1 MPEVCSIVRRGY
13 SLVELLVAIAA
24 IGVIAAVTL
33 PSIGEMNRKRELR
46 AATAELRSIFREVRS
61 SAITKG
67 HNAAVKFALV
77 DDEWQYGIFE
87 DGDGDGVRNDDI
99 ASGKDPNVVP
109 FRRVFGTQGHVRIG
123 LPARPVR
130 DPDRGVVMPEDSPV
144 RFNRSTLC
152 SFSPM
157 GGGTSGSIYLTEG
170 TRAAVVRMYGPT
182 ARLRLLFLDPMP
194 DEAVSR

>member
-1 MPEVCSIVRRGY
+1 MHEVCPEAEHGY
-13 SLVELLVAIAA
+13 SLIELLVVIAA
-24 IGVIAAVTL
+24 MGVVLAVTL
-33 PSIGEMNRKRELR
+33 PSLGEINRRRELR

-61 SAITKG
+61 RAIASG
-67 HNAAVKFALV
+67 HNAAVKFSLA
-77 DDEWQYGIFE
+77 DGEWQYAIFE

-99 ASGKDPNVVP
+99 VAGRDPMMVP

-123 LPARPVR
+123 LPPVAVR
-130 DPDRGVVMPEDSPV
+130 DPDRGVVQPDESPV

-170 TRAAVVRMYGPT
+170 TRAAVLRLYGPT
-182 ARLRLLFLDPMP
+182 ARLRLMLLEPVGGS
-194 DEAVSR
+194 AR